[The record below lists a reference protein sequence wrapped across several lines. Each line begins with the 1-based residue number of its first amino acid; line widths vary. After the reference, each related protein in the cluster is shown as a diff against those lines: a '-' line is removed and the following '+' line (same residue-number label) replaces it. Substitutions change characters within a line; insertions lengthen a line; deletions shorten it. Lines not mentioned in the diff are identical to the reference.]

1 MVERLLVTVIVILA
15 ACYALWRLWPARSRL
30 LWLRRLDGRARGV
43 AGGLIH
49 RLRLRAEAA
58 TGCDACAEADRGPRR

>member
-1 MVERLLVTVIVILA
+1 MVERLLVAVIVLVA

-30 LWLRRLDGRARGV
+30 VWLRRLDGRLGGV

-58 TGCDACAEADRGPRR
+58 TGCDSCAAGGRETPR